1 MPMTQQSIYPRD
13 AYDASTYA
21 KWFYLCAQNSG
32 DIQNLIPGKAAAA
45 KHASFSDATC
55 WAAAGYATVGG
66 SATNRAEI
74 PSSTAD
80 LDSLA
85 THTLVVTCRVKKTA
99 AAYPGAEQ
107 QLYAS
112 YQPGSLHGGII
123 LASLATGA
131 ARLYVSASDGTL
143 ASLTSGT
150 NVITNG
156 SSAPEVTLTFIV
168 PREGGNG
175 SIAVNG
181 LETVTSSMATL
192 AGKALAGGR
201 TARMGVSL
209 AGTAADQHG
218 LASFAAYGVPVDGA
232 SLAKPQIYDWVH
244 RNPHLP
250 IPNWMFGL

>member
-1 MPMTQQSIYPRD
+1 M
-13 AYDASTYA
+13 
-21 KWFYLCAQNSG
+21 
-32 DIQNLIPGKAAAA
+32 
-45 KHASFSDATC
+45 
-55 WAAAGYATVGG
+55 
-66 SATNRAEI
+66 
-74 PSSTAD
+74 
-80 LDSLA
+80 
-85 THTLVVTCRVKKTA
+85 VTCRVKKTA